1 MLIRSATTLRNDY
14 DRLVTLSKEKNEPVF
29 ITRNGNGEMVFLP
42 IALWEK
48 REAELDLL
56 AELLRREQNRIA
68 GAKTFSNEEMDALT
82 EELLRED

>member
-14 DRLVTLSKEKNEPVF
+14 DRLVKLSKEKNEPVF
-29 ITRNGNGEMVFLP
+29 ITRNGDGEMVFLP

-56 AELLRREQNRIA
+56 AELLRREQNLIA

>member
-29 ITRNGNGEMVFLP
+29 ITRNGDGEMVFLP